1 MSVTLDPDRQINP
14 QFIRWLEH
22 GADLGLSFIVQD
34 TTHVGLL
41 LGKNPELAK
50 ALEAREREAMS
61 LHILNPGL
69 TEIRF
74 MGKRG
79 AVWAVHG

>member
-41 LGKNPELAK
+41 LCKNPELAK
-50 ALEAREREAMS
+50 ALEARER
-61 LHILNPGL
+61 
-69 TEIRF
+69 
-74 MGKRG
+74 GKL
-79 AVWAVHG
+79 